1 MGTINEVLAVVN
13 TEIISHLWLQLTK
26 IIFVNSF
33 FFSCS
38 AKFLF
43 KPQDN
48 QFPDDLLCEIFS
60 HLPVET
66 LNKLRLLLY
75 QNRLRLVNKSLH
87 RLISQPQF
95 IRTQAQRSTQNVM
108 GLFHVTRH
116 ESSVATY
123 VSLDGHKEG
132 EYPEVSLSPKG
143 GQICSVFDSYG
154 GLLLCGLGG
163 RPQELYLY
171 NPANNM
177 EQRIDNFR
185 WSNYDGRF
193 GLVVNLTEASNNVV
207 LQYKVVYVYQLFRV
221 FSVVYGFVIYS
232 SDTGS
237 WRISRRTKYCVPS
250 QFITTFG
257 AVYAYGYL
265 HWLRENGDI
274 IAFDVEDDYVRV
286 VRLPVPMS
294 LIGAYTNVL
303 LTTAESSMIFLR
315 VLGREIELWRLEDYE
330 KEVWKK
336 EWSVVCENVDA
347 CAKVIP
353 IFYNANANLV
363 VLMVYSIDLVYR
375 LFTYN
380 IENKN
385 WKQIGRL
392 ESWMNACRGFFPY
405 ISNLLGQGIFRRGG
419 SMKSL
424 KF

>member
-1 MGTINEVLAVVN
+1 
-13 TEIISHLWLQLTK
+13 
-26 IIFVNSF
+26 
-33 FFSCS
+33 
-38 AKFLF
+38 
-43 KPQDN
+43 
-48 QFPDDLLCEIFS
+48 
-60 HLPVET
+60 
-66 LNKLRLLLY
+66 
-75 QNRLRLVNKSLH
+75 
-87 RLISQPQF
+87 
-95 IRTQAQRSTQNVM
+95 M

-143 GQICSVFDSYG
+143 GQICSVFDSYD

-286 VRLPVPMS
+286 MRLPVPMS